1 MNSTSP
7 FFSKLSKILKA
18 TAVKLSEEGN
28 NDEYHKILEQVGP
41 APGQP
46 WDQHDTM
53 ESFNFYL
60 LYFFLFFLFRCQMV
74 YVKLQRNMLQRTDI
88 VICFPLTN
96 TEWSWPA
103 WTATTSTPA
112 GSACPGSS
120 TSSSSPWRRCILT
133 ARRNILT
140 IFNLQKGRF
149 CLDLEATQVLS
160 KMSQ

>member
-7 FFSKLSKILKA
+7 FFSKFNKILKA

-60 LYFFLFFLFRCQMV
+60 LYFINFSVQVSNGLCEAATKHVAENRYCNLFPFDEHR
-74 YVKLQRNMLQRTDI
+74 VKLTGLDSDYVNA
-88 VICFPLTN
+88 
-96 TEWSWPA
+96 SWV
-103 WTATTSTPA
+103 SM
-112 GSACPGSS
+112 PGVKHKF
-120 TSSSSPWRRCILT
+120 ILT
-133 ARRNILT
+133 MAPLHP
-140 IFNLQKGRF
+140 
-149 CLDLEATQVLS
+149 DS
-160 KMSQ
+160 KAEHSNNF